1 MEDGHFIDD
10 PLVVVSIKPDFSG
23 LGLSKKVGDKDID
36 KIQAAREEAT
46 VWPLSEREKEIIKGL
61 K

>member
-23 LGLSKKVGDKDID
+23 MGLSKKVGDKDATNALNEFID
-36 KIQAAREEAT
+36 G
-46 VWPLSEREKEIIKGL
+46 IK
-61 K
+61 